1 MTEREALVDL
11 LEAIDLAIYSG
22 DWKVDG
28 ACDPDPA
35 IQRAKKAL
43 KETELMK
50 EKLAERIRMTRLMKS
65 LSQQNMA
72 DELGITVASYS
83 NIERG
88 VTELTVVRLDA
99 IAKIL
104 GVTLQSLLPLEDS
117 QNQLIQD
124 PKNMYPEN
132 VTNFQLNE
140 IINKLNQQQKEIEK
154 LTSELNKLK
163 K

>member
-1 MTEREALVDL
+1 
-11 LEAIDLAIYSG
+11 
-22 DWKVDG
+22 
-28 ACDPDPA
+28 
-35 IQRAKKAL
+35 
-43 KETELMK
+43 MK

-72 DELGITVASYS
+72 DELGMTVASYS

-124 PKNMYPEN
+124 PKNAYPEN

>member
-1 MTEREALVDL
+1 
-11 LEAIDLAIYSG
+11 
-22 DWKVDG
+22 
-28 ACDPDPA
+28 
-35 IQRAKKAL
+35 
-43 KETELMK
+43 MK

-104 GVTLQSLLPLEDS
+104 GVSLQSLLNFEEIKI
-117 QNQLIQD
+117 IQD
-124 PKNMYPEN
+124 PKLDYPEN
-132 VTNFQLNE
+132 VTNQQLNK
-140 IINKLNQQQKEIEK
+140 IINQLNQQQKEIEK

>member
-1 MTEREALVDL
+1 
-11 LEAIDLAIYSG
+11 
-22 DWKVDG
+22 
-28 ACDPDPA
+28 
-35 IQRAKKAL
+35 
-43 KETELMK
+43 MK

-88 VTELTVVRLDA
+88 VTELTVVRLDS

-104 GVTLQSLLPLEDS
+104 GVSLLSLINFEEIKI
-117 QNQLIQD
+117 IQD
-124 PKNMYPEN
+124 PKVDYPEN
-132 VTNFQLNE
+132 VTHQQLSE

>member
-1 MTEREALVDL
+1 
-11 LEAIDLAIYSG
+11 
-22 DWKVDG
+22 
-28 ACDPDPA
+28 
-35 IQRAKKAL
+35 
-43 KETELMK
+43 MK

-83 NIERG
+83 NIERS

-99 IAKIL
+99 ISKIL
-104 GVTLQSLLPLEDS
+104 GVSLQSLLFFEES

-124 PKNMYPEN
+124 PKSTYPEN
-132 VTNFQLNE
+132 VTHQQLSE
-140 IINKLNQQQKEIEK
+140 IINKLNHQQKEIEK

>member
-1 MTEREALVDL
+1 
-11 LEAIDLAIYSG
+11 
-22 DWKVDG
+22 
-28 ACDPDPA
+28 
-35 IQRAKKAL
+35 
-43 KETELMK
+43 MK

-104 GVTLQSLLPLEDS
+104 GVSLQSLLNFEEIKIIL
-117 QNQLIQD
+117 D
-124 PKNMYPEN
+124 PKVDYPEN
-132 VTNFQLNE
+132 VTNQQLSE